1 MILLHKKV
9 RYIVTTALLIVTMS
23 TTAVLAEPLSDKLK
37 QQQSEMQQHKSQ
49 YNTAQQK
56 VDEIESKIE
65 QFDAK
70 IEALMTEIDGNKTKI
85 KSIEN
90 DIEISK
96 REVQKA
102 EEDIKAEQDL
112 YNERMKTMYMNGVGG
127 YLDVVLGAES
137 LSDLFE
143 KVEVV
148 KKITELDKKIVNELK
163 EKQEALNVKQEK
175 LKEEQNKLIALNNT
189 QEEKKSALEK
199 DKSEQDKLIADAR
212 SQADAYESVVKED
225 QAKIKETKRLI
236 AQMAAKVSSSKPSR
250 GSASYSSDAVV
261 AYAAKFLGAPYV
273 WGANGA
279 ESFDCSGFTKY
290 VYAHFDVRLPRVSGD
305 QAEAGTYVA
314 KSDLQPGDLVFF
326 GYNGGSGA
334 IHHVGIYVG
343 NDSYIHAPRTG
354 DVVKISSLSSR
365 SDYATA
371 RRVR

>member
-1 MILLHKKV
+1 MHKKV
-9 RYIVTTALLIVTMS
+9 SYIVTSALLIVAMS

-37 QQQSEMQQHKSQ
+37 QQQTEMQEHKSQ
-49 YNTAQQK
+49 YNTAKQK

-65 QFDAK
+65 HFDWQ
-70 IEALMTEIDGNKTKI
+70 IEALLTEIEENKTKI

-102 EEDIKAEQDL
+102 EEEIKAEQDL

-143 KVEVV
+143 KVEIV

-175 LKEEQNKLIALNNT
+175 LKEEQTKLIALNNT
-189 QEEKKSALEK
+189 QEEKKKALEK

-212 SQADAYESVVKED
+212 RQADAYESVVKED

-236 AQMAAKVSSSKPSR
+236 AQMTAKVSSSSKPSR

-261 AYAAKFLGAPYV
+261 SYAAKFLGAPYV

-290 VYAHFDVRLPRVSGD
+290 VYAHFDVRLPRVSRD
-305 QAEAGTYVA
+305 QAEVGTYVA

-326 GYNGGSGA
+326 GYNGGSGS